1 MRLSS
6 LFLITA
12 LFSFFQTFVVV
23 ILVNNSVFTLS
34 FFHFVLQ
41 KWTEDVKM
49 RSLFPC
55 LPVKKCGNHASW
67 PSVWIFATRGQS
79 VKFLMSSVC
88 RNFSRKSLLVL
99 ASSPQLH
106 LHSWTDGKV
115 SWRGVF
121 MAPCGSDTGIFSIT
135 HRSVK
140 SSKRVW
146 NVRLLR
152 YQSGIKG
159 FNTSPATAQLAV
171 CFFCYFFCYFLNQL
185 NVKGGAQNNLSPQ
198 TSSSS
203 TCPSDCRSS
212 FSKSIEFRKGRI
224 NQNMWLLI

>member
-1 MRLSS
+1 
-6 LFLITA
+6 
-12 LFSFFQTFVVV
+12 
-23 ILVNNSVFTLS
+23 
-34 FFHFVLQ
+34 
-41 KWTEDVKM
+41 M

-55 LPVKKCGNHASW
+55 LPVKKCGNRASW

-88 RNFSRKSLLVL
+88 WNFSRKSLLVL

-121 MAPCGSDTGIFSIT
+121 MAPCGLCPSDTEIFSIT
-135 HRSVK
+135 HRLVK

-146 NVRLLR
+146 NVSLLR
-152 YQSGIKG
+152 YQSGIKRS
-159 FNTSPATAQLAV
+159 NTSPATAQLARFLFV
-171 CFFCYFFCYFLNQL
+171 FFSYFLNQL
-185 NVKGGAQNNLSPQ
+185 NVKGGAQNNLSPP